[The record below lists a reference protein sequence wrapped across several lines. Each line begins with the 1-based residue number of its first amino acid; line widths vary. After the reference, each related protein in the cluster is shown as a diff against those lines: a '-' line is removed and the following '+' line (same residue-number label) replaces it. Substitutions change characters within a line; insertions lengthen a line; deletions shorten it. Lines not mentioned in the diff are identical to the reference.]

1 MLMPSWFLFLEKD
14 WNLISIQQLN
24 ITSSTNHNFEFCEGF
39 DDMIKWQTLFI
50 WNSLAMSNIIDAYCV
65 YFCAQEVK
73 KHTEETKEMTSKKA
87 YINRKR

>member
-39 DDMIKWQTLFI
+39 DDMIK
-50 WNSLAMSNIIDAYCV
+50 
-65 YFCAQEVK
+65 
-73 KHTEETKEMTSKKA
+73 
-87 YINRKR
+87 

>member
-1 MLMPSWFLFLEKD
+1 MGGQGGHVPPK
-14 WNLISIQQLN
+14 NLGYQL
-24 ITSSTNHNFEFCEGF
+24 
-39 DDMIKWQTLFI
+39 TLFGPRAADYVHHI
-50 WNSLAMSNIIDAYCV
+50 ITGPPIFLDDAASLYCV